1 MLSSIRV
8 IKQNP
13 LVKTCLWRVLQGFS
27 LRRAVALCALAL
39 CAVFASACGGGGKT
53 VAADLTERDAIE
65 IVDLL
70 WEKKI
75 NAEKREETIE
85 GGGKQWRVVVHE
97 GWLNSGDLVLAY
109 RVLQE
114 NGLPRPRDIGLEG
127 AAKGNGI
134 VQSESTQR
142 ALRMK
147 ELKTELERHV
157 RTLPGVVSVNV
168 IVAPAQE
175 NSLSVNPPPASASVA
190 VVYKDEKPAFTET
203 QVQQMIGASVPGL
216 HPGKV
221 VVTMA
226 PQRVRQPPEREALVR
241 PRNNMI
247 YAITGGSVTV
257 LAAVFT
263 LLLLQKYRHRKQ
275 PVQVPESVNPAAPQT
290 SDAVATSIATRAQSW
305 LDEEAAKGESQ
316 TAEPDTAERDVPAP
330 ERDR

>member
-1 MLSSIRV
+1 RTIA
-8 IKQNP
+8 P
-13 LVKTCLWRVLQGFS
+13 CVLG
-27 LRRAVALCALAL
+27 L
-39 CAVFASACGGGGKT
+39 CAVVVSSCGGGKT

-75 NAEKREETIE
+75 NAEKREEAVE

-109 RVLQE
+109 RILQE
-114 NGLPRPRDIGLEG
+114 NGLPHPLDVGLEG
-127 AAKGNGI
+127 ADKGNGI

-157 RTLPGVVSVNV
+157 RTLPGIVSVNI

-175 NSLSVNPPPASASVA
+175 NSLSVNPPPASSSVA
-190 VVYKDEKPAFTET
+190 IVYKDEKPAFTET

-216 HPGKV
+216 HPEKV

-226 PQRVRQPPEREALVR
+226 PQRVRQPPAREALVR
-241 PRNNMI
+241 PRNNVI
-247 YAITGGSVTV
+247 YAVTGGLVTV
-257 LAAVFT
+257 LGAVLT

-275 PVQVPESVNPAAPQT
+275 LVQSPESVNPSVQQT
-290 SDAVATSIATRAQSW
+290 TNAVTNSTASRTQSW

-316 TAEPDTAERDVPAP
+316 KADPDTTERDAPAP